1 MSVRGKRQVDIS
13 ILEPVDTQLSRAWLR
28 KIVTYTLGGVNYEES
43 YRIGLVLADDDTV
56 RDLNREYRGLDESTD
71 VLSFS
76 HIHQGHWEG
85 ENEPPDNDVPFIQP
99 AEEVTHLGEV
109 IISIPR
115 ATIQAKDNSRTL
127 KEELTTLTIHGVLHL
142 LGFDHVQPSDQAS
155 MQAKE
160 REIVS
165 LISS

>member
-1 MSVRGKRQVDIS
+1 M
-13 ILEPVDTQLSRAWLR
+13 
-28 KIVTYTLGGVNYEES
+28 
-43 YRIGLVLADDDTV
+43 GLVLADDDTV
-56 RDLNREYRGLDESTD
+56 RGLNREYRGLDESTD

-76 HIHQGHWEG
+76 DIHQGHWEG
-85 ENEPPDNDVPFIQP
+85 EDEPPDNEVPFIQP

-109 IISIPR
+109 IISVPQ
-115 ATIQAKDNSRTL
+115 ATIQASDSSRSL
-127 KEELTTLTIHGVLHL
+127 KEELTILTIHGVLHL
-142 LGFDHVQPSDQAS
+142 LGFDHVQPSDQAC